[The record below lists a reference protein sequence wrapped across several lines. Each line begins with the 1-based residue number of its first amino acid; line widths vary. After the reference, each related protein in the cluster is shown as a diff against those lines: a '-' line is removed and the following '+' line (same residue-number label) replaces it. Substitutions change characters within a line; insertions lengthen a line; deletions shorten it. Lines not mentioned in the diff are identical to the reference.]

1 MVTHYFNLLV
11 SLLAMINPIAIA
23 PIFLALTQHQ
33 TREKRFHTA
42 LQGASASGVIMTV
55 SFLLG
60 NLLLKMFGIGIPSF
74 QVAGGLLV
82 LSFGLSMAQGNDTKH
97 QPAERDETGQ
107 DSIAVVPLALPVT
120 TGPGVISA
128 IIVYAS
134 TNNGPADLAV
144 SLVIIWLAA
153 LVVYLTFRY
162 APAIAAKLGPD
173 GMSIATRISGLI
185 LAAIGV
191 QFIALGLAA
200 LLPGLM

>member
-1 MVTHYFNLLV
+1 MVITHYLNLLV
-11 SLLAMINPIAIA
+11 SLLAMINPIAVA

-33 TREKRFHTA
+33 TRKERYRTA
-42 LQGASASGVIMTV
+42 LQGALASGVILTV

-60 NLLLKMFGIGIPSF
+60 NFLLKLFGIGIPAF

-82 LSFGLSMAQGNDTKH
+82 LSLGLAMAQGKDTKP
-97 QPAERDETGQ
+97 QPAEREEG

-128 IIVYAS
+128 VIVYAS
-134 TNNGPADLAV
+134 ANNAIPDIV
-144 SLVIIWLAA
+144 SALVIIWIAA
-153 LVVYLTFRY
+153 AVVYVTFRY
-162 APAIAAKLGPD
+162 APAIAARLGAD

-191 QFIALGLAA
+191 QFIALGLSA
-200 LLPGLM
+200 LLPGLR

>member
-1 MVTHYFNLLV
+1 MTFTHYLNLLI
-11 SLLAMINPIAIA
+11 SLLAMINPIAVA

-33 TREKRFHTA
+33 TREERLHTA
-42 LQGASASGVIMTV
+42 WQGALASGVILTV

-60 NLLLKMFGIGIPSF
+60 NLLLKLFGIGIPAF

-82 LSFGLSMAQGNDTKH
+82 LSFGLAMAQGKNVKP
-97 QPAERDETGQ
+97 QPAEPEED

-128 IIVYAS
+128 VIVYAS
-134 TNNGPADLAV
+134 TNNDLPDIL
-144 SLVIIWLAA
+144 SGLIIIWIATS
-153 LVVYLTFRY
+153 VVYATFRY
-162 APAIAAKLGPD
+162 APTIALHLGKN

-191 QFIALGLAA
+191 QFIALGLSS
-200 LLPGLM
+200 LLPGLR

>member
-1 MVTHYFNLLV
+1 MALTHYFNLLV
-11 SLLAMINPIAIA
+11 GLLAMINPIAVA

-33 TREKRFHTA
+33 SRKERLHTA
-42 LQGASASGVIMTV
+42 WQGALASGVILTV

-60 NLLLKMFGIGIPSF
+60 NLLLKLFGIGIPSF

-82 LSFGLSMAQGNDTKH
+82 LSFGLAMAQGKNVKP
-97 QPAERDETGQ
+97 QPGEREED

-128 IIVYAS
+128 VIVYAS
-134 TNNGPADLAV
+134 TNNALSDIASGLI
-144 SLVIIWLAA
+144 IIWIAA
-153 LVVYLTFRY
+153 AVVYATFRY
-162 APAIAAKLGPD
+162 APAIAERLGKD

-191 QFIALGLAA
+191 QFIALGL
-200 LLPGLM
+200 

>member
-1 MVTHYFNLLV
+1 MALTHYFNLLV
-11 SLLAMINPIAIA
+11 GLLAMINPIAVA

-33 TREKRFHTA
+33 SRKERLHTA
-42 LQGASASGVIMTV
+42 WQGALASGVILTV

-60 NLLLKMFGIGIPSF
+60 NLLLKLFGIGIPSF

-82 LSFGLSMAQGNDTKH
+82 LSFGLAMAQGKNVKP
-97 QPAERDETGQ
+97 QPGEREED

-128 IIVYAS
+128 VIVYAS
-134 TNNGPADLAV
+134 TNNALSDIASGLI
-144 SLVIIWLAA
+144 IIWIAA
-153 LVVYLTFRY
+153 AVVYATFRY
-162 APAIAAKLGPD
+162 APTIAERLGKD

-191 QFIALGLAA
+191 QFIALGLSS
-200 LLPGLM
+200 LLPGLR